1 MSDHRIQLLPL
12 PDKFLTYVS
21 SFEPLLVWRIA
32 HSRNNNKID
41 FFSVTS
47 LSVAPSCS
55 FKFRDNGHCRFGL
68 KCRYRHERVYQHYN
82 QSNDRENRF
91 GSTKPH
97 VRSNVTSRNFS
108 DVNAVNTSN
117 NGFNYFLEDMKSIVS
132 TLKDITETQRQFT
145 ALPPTQMQG
154 YQHHQFMPLTN
165 QGQQVWPVAVQQ

>member
-1 MSDHRIQLLPL
+1 MSTSAH
-12 PDKFLTYVS
+12 
-21 SFEPLLVWRIA
+21 EPSPRPNTRRSVYRPT
-32 HSRNNNKID
+32 NNRTRAGEGGKQKI
-41 FFSVTS
+41 
-47 LSVAPSCS
+47 C

-82 QSNDRENRF
+82 QSNDHENRF

-117 NGFNYFLEDMKSIVS
+117 HGFNYFLEDMKSIVS
-132 TLKDITETQRQFT
+132 TLKDIIETQRQFT
-145 ALPPTQMQG
+145 TLPPTQMQG